1 MVRSMPVQQE
11 ATGSTAPPA
20 AGTALVELLTV
31 VARRVARGVG
41 AVLAEDG
48 ATLDSYRLMRALG
61 DGPGATMGEL
71 CAVLSVPAPTAT
83 RLVDGLVDAA
93 LAHRLPDP
101 DDGRRVRV
109 HLSTRGRT
117 RLDRLHAL
125 VRAHESALAAELGTG
140 RVAALVAALADVTE
154 PPGSEPTARS

>member
-1 MVRSMPVQQE
+1 MPAQQQQ
-11 ATGSTAPPA
+11 ATGSAALPDAAP
-20 AGTALVELLTV
+20 ALVELLTV

-61 DGPGATMGEL
+61 DGPGRTMGEL
-71 CAVLSVPAPTAT
+71 GVALSVPAPTAT

-93 LAHRLPDP
+93 LAYRLPDP

-109 HLSTRGRT
+109 HLSARGRT

-125 VRAHESALAAELGTG
+125 VCAHESAVAAEFGAG
-140 RVAALVAALADVTE
+140 RVAALVAALTDLAET
-154 PPGSEPTARS
+154 PPA

>member
-1 MVRSMPVQQE
+1 MVRSMSVEQQ
-11 ATGSTAPPA
+11 ATGSPVPPA

-31 VARRVARGVG
+31 VARRVARGV
-41 AVLAEDG
+41 ATVLAEDG

-61 DGPGATMGEL
+61 DGPGRTMGEL
-71 CAVLSVPAPTAT
+71 CATLSVPAPTAT

-109 HLSTRGRT
+109 HLSARGRT

-125 VRAHESALAAELGTG
+125 VQAHESALAAELGPA
-140 RVAALVAALADVTE
+140 RVTALVAALTDVAE
-154 PPGSEPTARS
+154 PSA